1 MKDKI
6 EKGFNLSTKETFDKL
21 VNIINDSG
29 LPIVV
34 SKYIVRDILSQIEQV
49 EKEQIAKEEQEYQ
62 LSLKKEKEDK
72 EDKK

>member
-1 MKDKI
+1 MK
-6 EKGFNLSTKETFDKL
+6 KGFNLITKEAHDKII
-21 VNIINDSG
+21 NIINDSG

>member
-1 MKDKI
+1 MK
-6 EKGFNLSTKETFDKL
+6 KGFNLITKETHDKII
-21 VNIINDSG
+21 NIINISG

>member
-1 MKDKI
+1 MT
-6 EKGFNLSTKETFDKL
+6 KGFNLIAKETHDKII
-21 VNIINDSG
+21 NIINDSG